1 MQARLKASTLCF
13 RSFVESRKVFP
24 FNETTCMARP
34 FTYSVIF
41 LLDLAGKMRAD
52 TIILPKVVIFQ
63 LIGTMPL
70 ITHAKG
76 CVTPSMGLN
85 YRNPGGRDAFS
96 MGNTSPCAE

>member
-1 MQARLKASTLCF
+1 
-13 RSFVESRKVFP
+13 
-24 FNETTCMARP
+24 
-34 FTYSVIF
+34 
-41 LLDLAGKMRAD
+41 MRAD